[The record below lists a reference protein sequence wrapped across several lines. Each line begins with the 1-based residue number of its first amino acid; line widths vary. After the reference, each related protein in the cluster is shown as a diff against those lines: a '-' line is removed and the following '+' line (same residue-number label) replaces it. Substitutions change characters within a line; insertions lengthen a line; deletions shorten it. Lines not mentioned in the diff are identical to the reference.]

1 MSDLYGKQ
9 TLKMSSVSPTRG
21 LGPPSFPDRH
31 ERGGDDGGVVGD
43 AITHEARLRLAF
55 DAIDIDGSNS
65 VGKRE
70 LYDALRRV
78 GVRGTE
84 SQMLGL
90 FRDAKGERS
99 EMKAAQEAVP
109 QGSRRLDTLF

>member
-1 MSDLYGKQ
+1 
-9 TLKMSSVSPTRG
+9 MSSVSPTRG

-90 FRDAKGERS
+90 FRDAHHAVGHAVGHAGKPPGASDPSSSAGHACARS
-99 EMKAAQEAVP
+99 T
-109 QGSRRLDTLF
+109 SR